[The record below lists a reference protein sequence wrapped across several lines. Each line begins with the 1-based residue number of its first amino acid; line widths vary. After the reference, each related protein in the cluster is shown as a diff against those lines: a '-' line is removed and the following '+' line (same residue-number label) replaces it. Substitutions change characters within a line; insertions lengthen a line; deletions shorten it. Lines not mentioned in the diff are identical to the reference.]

1 MSAEVARPLSQ
12 PLTSHLPSHLSVL
25 QRGWLSS
32 NNTVLHGLD
41 GEPAVLVDSGHGVHA
56 AQTEALVRH
65 ALSRPDGTAARLGRI
80 VNTHLHS
87 DHCGGNARLRE
98 AFDAKVWVPPGHAA
112 AVRDWNE
119 DVLSYRATG
128 QFCPRFTA
136 DAVLQPGEDLHVG
149 GLSWQ
154 VLAAPGHDPHSVL
167 LFEPRH
173 GVLLSADALWENGF
187 GVVFPELDGE
197 SGFDEVGEVLD
208 LIERLPVRW
217 VVPGHGAPFDD
228 VGGALQRARS
238 RLASHRADPSRHARH
253 AGKVLVK
260 YHLMEVGEQAVDD
273 LRRWG
278 RQTPLV
284 AATQRVAGVA
294 GPVEDWF
301 ESLLADLL
309 GSGALRRD
317 GEIVRDA

>member
-1 MSAEVARPLSQ
+1 MSADVSSRQ
-12 PLTSHLPSHLSVL
+12 LPASLPHHLSVL

-32 NNTVLHGLD
+32 NNTLLHGLP

-65 ALSRPDGTAARLGRI
+65 ALEAAGGPQARLGRI

-87 DHCGGNARLRE
+87 DHCGGNARLRA
-98 AFDAKVWVPPGHAA
+98 AFGAEVWVPPGQVG
-112 AVRDWNE
+112 AVRVWDE
-119 DVLSYRATG
+119 AALSYRATG
-128 QFCPRFTA
+128 QFCPRFEV
-136 DAVLQPGEDLHVG
+136 DAVLRPGEPLRVG
-149 GLSWQ
+149 GLAWD

-167 LFEPRH
+167 LFEPQH
-173 GVLLSADALWENGF
+173 GLLLSADALWENGF

-208 LIERLPVRW
+208 LIERLPVRC
-217 VVPGHGAPFDD
+217 VVPGHGAPFED
-228 VGGALQRARS
+228 VAGALARARS

-260 YHLMEVGEQAVDD
+260 YHLMEVGEKSLDE

-278 RQTPLV
+278 RETPLM
-284 AATQRVAGVA
+284 AATQRAARVAGR
-294 GPVEDWF
+294 VEDWF
-301 ESLLADLL
+301 EDLLADLL

-317 GEIVRDA
+317 GARVKDA